1 MKIPAPVS
9 SHTLSVTLLSL
20 LLMTGLSAC
29 NPADGQVESSADRS
43 SAEPRQAARPAAPP
57 ACNNCGHIT
66 SIETLK
72 VKGEGSGFGAVAGAV
87 AGAVIGHQVGGGR
100 GKDVATVAGA
110 VGGGFAGNEIEKRAK
125 GTTYYRVTVNMES
138 GGMRT
143 LDVAALNGLST
154 GTKVKVVGNNLQV
167 AGN

>member
-1 MKIPAPVS
+1 MRIPQPAS

-29 NPADGQVESSADRS
+29 NPADGQVQNAADRS
-43 SAEPRQAARPAAPP
+43 NAVPVQAARPAAPP
-57 ACNNCGHIT
+57 VCNNCGTIT

-72 VKGEGSGFGAVAGAV
+72 AKGDGSGLGAVAGAV

-100 GKDVATVAGA
+100 GQDAATVAGA

-125 GTTYYRVTVNMES
+125 GTTYYRVTVSMES
-138 GGMRT
+138 GGTRT
-143 LDVAALNGLST
+143 MDVATLNGLST
-154 GTKVKVVGNNLQV
+154 GAKVKVVGNNLEI
-167 AGN
+167 AGY